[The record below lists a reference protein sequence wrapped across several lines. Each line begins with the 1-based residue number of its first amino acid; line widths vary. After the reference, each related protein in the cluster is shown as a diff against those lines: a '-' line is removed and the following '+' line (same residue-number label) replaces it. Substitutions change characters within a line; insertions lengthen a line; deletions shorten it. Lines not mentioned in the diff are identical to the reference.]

1 MLLTFAVHDYRSLRK
16 IKLPLERLNVITGPN
31 GSGKSSLYRSLQ
43 LLAAVGQGRVIGAL
57 ANEGG
62 LSSTLWAG
70 PETIAQS
77 VRRGEHDFEGTVRK
91 DVISLKL
98 GFASEDFGYAIDLG
112 LPRPDRKT
120 VFGRD
125 PEIKAEAVWAGEVMR
140 RANVLAQRNG
150 SLVTVLGD
158 DGERRSVKTD
168 LAPFD
173 SMLTFASDASN
184 TPELIDLRE
193 RMRAWRF
200 YDQLRTDRHAP
211 CRQPQ
216 IGTRTMAL
224 ANDGADLAAAIQTIR
239 EIGDVAALEAA
250 IDDAFPE
257 SKVEIEELDGMFS
270 VSLRQKGMLR
280 PLKTAELSDGTLRF
294 LLLAAALLTPRPPE
308 LMVLNEP
315 ETSLHSELIPALA
328 RLILRASEDCQMI
341 VVSHNAHLVT
351 LLAEGDAQLLELS
364 KDWGETHIEGAEP
377 VTFNWPSR

>member
-1 MLLTFAVHDYRSLRK
+1 MLLTFAVHDYHSLRK

>member
-1 MLLTFAVHDYRSLRK
+1 
-16 IKLPLERLNVITGPN
+16 
-31 GSGKSSLYRSLQ
+31 
-43 LLAAVGQGRVIGAL
+43 
-57 ANEGG
+57 
-62 LSSTLWAG
+62 
-70 PETIAQS
+70 
-77 VRRGEHDFEGTVRK
+77 
-91 DVISLKL
+91 
-98 GFASEDFGYAIDLG
+98 
-112 LPRPDRKT
+112 
-120 VFGRD
+120 
-125 PEIKAEAVWAGEVMR
+125 
-140 RANVLAQRNG
+140 
-150 SLVTVLGD
+150 
-158 DGERRSVKTD
+158 
-168 LAPFD
+168 
-173 SMLTFASDASN
+173 
-184 TPELIDLRE
+184 
-193 RMRAWRF
+193 
-200 YDQLRTDRHAP
+200 
-211 CRQPQ
+211 
-216 IGTRTMAL
+216 MAL

>member
-43 LLAAVGQGRVIGAL
+43 LLAAVGPGRVIGAL